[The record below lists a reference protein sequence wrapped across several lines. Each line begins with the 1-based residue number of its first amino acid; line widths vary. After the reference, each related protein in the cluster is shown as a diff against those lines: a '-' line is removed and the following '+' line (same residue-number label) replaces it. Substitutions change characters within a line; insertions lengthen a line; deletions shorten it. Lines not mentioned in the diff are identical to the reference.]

1 MQNVAHE
8 ISGSRAAS
16 PAGAHDNLAFFYKC
30 KHARQ
35 GVFDRFGA
43 AIINITSKSNGI
55 GDITPAR
62 CTRFFKLTQQESLV
76 GCIWKKHLDCFD
88 VCSRHG
94 EDMCRAFDERA
105 GQWLAPEVANFGPFL
120 HANLNRMRAGR
131 LSSHG
136 VHSGGS
142 HFNVLAISQETAKK
156 TFRNG
161 TATNITGTNEEDA
174 FHKMRP
180 REP

>member
-1 MQNVAHE
+1 
-8 ISGSRAAS
+8 
-16 PAGAHDNLAFFYKC
+16 
-30 KHARQ
+30 
-35 GVFDRFGA
+35 
-43 AIINITSKSNGI
+43 
-55 GDITPAR
+55 
-62 CTRFFKLTQQESLV
+62 
-76 GCIWKKHLDCFD
+76 

-142 HFNVLAISQETAKK
+142 HFYVLAISQETAKK

-174 FHKMRP
+174 FHKMPPLERAEAV
-180 REP
+180 RYVRTKFR